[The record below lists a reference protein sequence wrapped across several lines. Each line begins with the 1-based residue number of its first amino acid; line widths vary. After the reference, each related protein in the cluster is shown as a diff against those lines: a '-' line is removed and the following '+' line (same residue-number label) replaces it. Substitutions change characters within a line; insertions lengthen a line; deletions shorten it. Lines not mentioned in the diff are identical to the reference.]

1 MLLLE
6 INLHQIGN
14 SLLFALIGILVLLAA
29 FGLVELLT
37 PKHNLFT
44 EIFEKQ
50 NKAVALI
57 MGLFMVSIAIII
69 AAAIHG

>member
-1 MLLLE
+1 MD
-6 INLHQIGN
+6 INLHQVGN
-14 SLLFALIGILVLLAA
+14 SIIFAFIGIIVLLAA

-37 PKHNLFT
+37 PKHKLFQ

-57 MGLFMVSIAIII
+57 MGFFLVAIAIII